1 MSIKANSHTRIRA
14 CGACKFLRKKCL
26 EDCIFAP
33 YFNSGE
39 GTVNFAAVHKIFG
52 ASNVTN
58 ILTNVPIHKRPD
70 TVFTLNYEAHARLR
84 DPIYGCMSEIRDL
97 QNQVI
102 NLQSEISCFQVH
114 VARQPP
120 PQQQPPFSL
129 SMSDFPFAD
138 AGTYDMS
145 VPLYEFDPNNGSS
158 HQQANSW
165 AANLQQFND
174 NTFAGAPVGGVG
186 EEFARE
192 LLLRFLHNLRDGIK
206 YGFRVKTITRVMEEF
221 LVSWV
226 GEGSGMRK

>member
-1 MSIKANSHTRIRA
+1 MSIKANSRAGIRA

-33 YFNSGE
+33 YFDFGE
-39 GTVNFAAVHKIFG
+39 GIVNFASVHKIFG
-52 ASNVTN
+52 ASNVTKL
-58 ILTNVPIHKRPD
+58 LTNVPIHKRPD
-70 TVFTLNYEAHARLR
+70 TVFTLIYEAHARLR

-97 QNQVI
+97 QNQ
-102 NLQSEISCFQVH
+102 ISCLQAH

-120 PQQQPPFSL
+120 PQQQPPSSL
-129 SMSDFPFAD
+129 SMSEFPFAD

-165 AANLQQFND
+165 TANLQQFHEH
-174 NTFAGAPVGGVG
+174 NTFVRAPVGGGIG

-192 LLLRFLHNLRDGIK
+192 LLLRYQRSAPS
-206 YGFRVKTITRVMEEF
+206 MPP
-221 LVSWV
+221 WP
-226 GEGSGMRK
+226 

>member
-1 MSIKANSHTRIRA
+1 MSIKANSRTRIRA

-33 YFNSGE
+33 YFDSGE
-39 GTVNFAAVHKIFG
+39 GIVNFAAVHKIFG
-52 ASNVTN
+52 ASNVTKL
-58 ILTNVPIHKRPD
+58 LTNVPIHKRPD

-102 NLQSEISCFQVH
+102 NLQSEISCLQAH

-120 PQQQPPFSL
+120 PQQQPPSSL
-129 SMSDFPFAD
+129 SMLDFPFAD

-145 VPLYEFDPNNGSS
+145 LPLYEFDPNIGSS

-165 AANLQQFND
+165 EANLQQFHD
-174 NTFAGAPVGGVG
+174 HNTFAGAPVGGGVG

-192 LLLRFLHNLRDGIK
+192 LLLR
-206 YGFRVKTITRVMEEF
+206 YGRSAPSMPP
-221 LVSWV
+221 WP
-226 GEGSGMRK
+226 